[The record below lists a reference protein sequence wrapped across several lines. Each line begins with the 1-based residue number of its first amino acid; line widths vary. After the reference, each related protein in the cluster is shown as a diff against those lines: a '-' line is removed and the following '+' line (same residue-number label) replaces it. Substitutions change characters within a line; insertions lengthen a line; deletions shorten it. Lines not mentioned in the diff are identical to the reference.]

1 MRKPRSAF
9 LWLSIAALLGLSLRS
24 VALYAKGPSF
34 EETIDFIILKL
45 SGVSVSSEVE
55 CDKLRYCGGSIDTA
69 WQTRVAPSL
78 SSCSVEVIQTVSV
91 TKTQN
96 AICVWTEDV
105 IGGRRWNHVSY
116 QREYCFRLDLGG
128 ISRDGITVERA
139 TPEDSH
145 CVFIKSDP
153 RYSLGPSDLPY
164 SVHLTFTKG
173 IDVTFR
179 LKAAGSENG
188 EETTSDQKGTV
199 TWNNDS
205 FEVGSEEI
213 AERVARA
220 FKRAASLCGSKKEA
234 F

>member
-1 MRKPRSAF
+1 MRKTRSTF
-9 LWLSIAALLGLSLRS
+9 LWLSVTILFGLSLHS

-55 CDKLRYCGGSIDTA
+55 CDKVRYCGGSINTA
-69 WQTRVAPSL
+69 WQSRVAPSF
-78 SSCSVEVIQTVSV
+78 SSCSIEVIQTVNV
-91 TKTQN
+91 RKTQN
-96 AICVWTEDV
+96 AICVWTGDI
-105 IGGRRWNHVSY
+105 IGGRLWNEVKY
-116 QREYCFRLDLGG
+116 QREYRFRLDLGS
-128 ISRDGITVERA
+128 ISRDGITVGRA
-139 TPEDSH
+139 TAENSH
-145 CVFIKSDP
+145 CVFIESDLQ
-153 RYSLGPSDLPY
+153 YSFAQSDLPY

-188 EETTSDQKGTV
+188 EEATSDQKGTV
-199 TWNNDS
+199 TWKDDS

-213 AERVARA
+213 AERLARA
-220 FKRAASLCGSKKEA
+220 FKHAASLCGSKKEA